1 MASDSVKSN
10 LYVVASYGGGSPDQ
24 LFVLNTSSFSNYS
37 STNPPPSYL
46 LDYSASYGQVVV
58 DPTSHL
64 AYLPEFGT
72 GSSLPGSGP
81 GFWVFDPSQ
90 NKLVRVLGYI
100 DPSTNAQVDVSD
112 LAIFAAGSGKIV
124 IVLSNPTPSST
135 FQLYSLLELDTTQ
148 FSFFSNTQASSGF
161 PSGVYVK
168 PPAAAIINY
177 PRHAQFSNISAASFD
192 PAHGIVYVAADL
204 ENSTSQIL
212 PQGLLMGYNLATPPT
227 AETLY
232 SDTVPQPLTSSG
244 TTTKTYAGWGQLT
257 FDACA
262 NELLLFNS
270 YAGTGSMAI
279 TAPLTGSGIA
289 VTPIAFNPFN
299 PVGLVVNQN
308 SGYIYAPSVTAPISP
323 SPGSPEVVFFAPPS
337 TCAGSGGGGGGGG
350 PAPDAL
356 TLTNVPA
363 SAESGVGFS
372 LNVVLQSS
380 GTGTPT
386 GIVTVVA
393 TGSGGALTVTVPAAL
408 ALAGGSA
415 GTPASLVLPTPGMY
429 TLIATYAGDANFAA
443 ATSATYN
450 IEATQP
456 APASAGLAILIPGI
470 ISSQNATTG
479 TANSILS
486 ATVFDGAGN
495 FYVLDSGLGQVT
507 EYPVSGSPQVIVP
520 QSGNSITL
528 AAPSD
533 MILEAD
539 GASLLISDFGNNRL
553 VRVGLG
559 STVTITALPQSS
571 VPAGPSACVNPVSGT
586 NLCWPTGLAEDSS
599 GNIYVSDLGNGR
611 VLKLDPFGNYVSTVL
626 SAGTSP
632 LVNPLGL
639 AIDTSGNLYVA
650 NSTGTAAPGS
660 ILKLPAQGTVQTFLS
675 SNVTKPYGLAT
686 DQAGDLYFSDSGSKT
701 VSLATSSTTV
711 YPFAGNGAATDSGD
725 GAPATAAGIA
735 APLGVS
741 LDAAGNLYIGDSSQV
756 TLNGGVIRKVTASQ
770 SALAFGNVTQS
781 TASAPQNITLL
792 NGGGASLSIA
802 SAVVSGTN
810 GSDFALTNSCGA
822 QLASAA
828 TCALSVIFTPSTTAA
843 ESAVLTITDNS
854 GGAATATQVV
864 QLTGTGQ
871 SGSGGAQA
879 AATPVFS
886 PASGTYTTP
895 QSVSIT
901 SATPNAAI
909 YYTTDGSTPTTGS
922 TAYTA
927 AITVSATETINAIA
941 TASGYQQSA
950 VGSATYTFNLAPAA
964 TPTFSVPAGSYSSA
978 QTVSISSTT
987 PGAVIYYSTTG
998 GTPATLY
1005 SAPLTVSQTE
1015 TLTAMATAPGY
1026 GPSAV
1031 ASATY
1036 LLNASFTML
1045 GSDNGS
1051 TPATIIPTV
1060 LDIYDSPNTATVTLT
1075 LTSVNGFNVPVTLSD
1090 NFAPVSQTPNPYHL
1104 FGYCSDSTGK
1114 YQVSCTV
1121 TPTAAGTTV
1130 YYTFDEGSA
1139 PFAQP
1144 GRVSGGTGPGK
1155 SKHTRQL
1162 VGAASTGLLGS
1173 LITMALFG
1181 LYWRKHRLQ
1190 GAAALLSLT
1199 VAAVSMALLLSGCTI
1214 NKGNFKITAA
1224 PPGTSTIQPQV
1235 VMVTI
1240 VY

>member
-1 MASDSVKSN
+1 MKNSISEPQAAQTVDISILWRDIYVLAASAALAALTGALPAVAQTAPTGFVPDPNIPVIAATVSGPSTTYLLNLDESVSYLSQGNITLDGCPALDQQQFVKGTGFEQNLIYDSAANLLYIMSELPDHNPGILAETPDPAGNCKPSAVVELPGGLNYALSMVSDSVKSN
-10 LYVVASYGGGSPDQ
+10 LYVVGSYLGGSPDQ
-24 LFVLNTSSFSNYS
+24 LYVLNTSSFSSYS
-37 STNPPPSYL
+37 STNPPPSFF
-46 LDYSASYGQVVV
+46 LDYASTYGQVVV

-64 AYLPEFGT
+64 AYLPEFGN

-90 NKLVRVLGYI
+90 SKLVRVLGYI

-148 FSFFSNTQASSGF
+148 FSFFSNTQAGSGF

-177 PRHAQFSNISAASFD
+177 PRHAAFSNIDAASFD
-192 PAHGIVYVAADL
+192 PAHGMVYVAADL
-204 ENSTSQIL
+204 ENSSGQIQ
-212 PQGLLMGYNLATPPT
+212 PQGLLMGYNLAPPPT
-227 AETLY
+227 VETIY

-279 TAPLTGSGIA
+279 SAPLAGSNTV
-289 VTPIAFNPFN
+289 VTPIAFTPFN

-308 SGYIYAPSVTAPISP
+308 SGYIYAPSVIAPISP
-323 SPGSPEVVFFAPPS
+323 SPSSPEVVYFAPPS

-350 PAPDAL
+350 GPAPDAL
-356 TLTNVPA
+356 ILTNVPV
-363 SAESGVGFS
+363 SAQSGVGFS

-393 TGSGGALTVTVPAAL
+393 TGSGGAQSVTVPAAL

-415 GTPASLVLPTPGMY
+415 GTLASLVLPTPGMY
-429 TLIATYAGDANFAA
+429 TLSATYAGDANFAA

-450 IEATQP
+450 LEATQP

-486 ATVFDGAGN
+486 ATAFDGAGN
-495 FYVLDSGLGQVT
+495 IYVLDSGLGQVT

-553 VRVGLG
+553 VRVALG

-571 VPAGPSACVNPVSGT
+571 VPAGPAACVNPVSGT

-599 GNIYVSDLGNGR
+599 GNIYVSDMANGR

-639 AIDTSGNLYVA
+639 AIDPSGNLYVA

-686 DQAGDLYFSDSGSKT
+686 DKAGDLYFSDSGTKT

-735 APLGVS
+735 APLGVT
-741 LDAAGNLYIGDSSQV
+741 LNAAGNLYIGDSSQV

-781 TASAPQNITLL
+781 TASTPQQVTLL

-843 ESAVLTITDNS
+843 ESAVLTIT
-854 GGAATATQVV
+854 
-864 QLTGTGQ
+864 
-871 SGSGGAQA
+871 
-879 AATPVFS
+879 
-886 PASGTYTTP
+886 
-895 QSVSIT
+895 
-901 SATPNAAI
+901 
-909 YYTTDGSTPTTGS
+909 
-922 TAYTA
+922 
-927 AITVSATETINAIA
+927 
-941 TASGYQQSA
+941 
-950 VGSATYTFNLAPAA
+950 
-964 TPTFSVPAGSYSSA
+964 
-978 QTVSISSTT
+978 
-987 PGAVIYYSTTG
+987 
-998 GTPATLY
+998 
-1005 SAPLTVSQTE
+1005 
-1015 TLTAMATAPGY
+1015 
-1026 GPSAV
+1026 
-1031 ASATY
+1031 
-1036 LLNASFTML
+1036 
-1045 GSDNGS
+1045 
-1051 TPATIIPTV
+1051 
-1060 LDIYDSPNTATVTLT
+1060 
-1075 LTSVNGFNVPVTLSD
+1075 
-1090 NFAPVSQTPNPYHL
+1090 
-1104 FGYCSDSTGK
+1104 
-1114 YQVSCTV
+1114 
-1121 TPTAAGTTV
+1121 
-1130 YYTFDEGSA
+1130 
-1139 PFAQP
+1139 
-1144 GRVSGGTGPGK
+1144 
-1155 SKHTRQL
+1155 
-1162 VGAASTGLLGS
+1162 
-1173 LITMALFG
+1173 
-1181 LYWRKHRLQ
+1181 
-1190 GAAALLSLT
+1190 
-1199 VAAVSMALLLSGCTI
+1199 
-1214 NKGNFKITAA
+1214 
-1224 PPGTSTIQPQV
+1224 
-1235 VMVTI
+1235 
-1240 VY
+1240 